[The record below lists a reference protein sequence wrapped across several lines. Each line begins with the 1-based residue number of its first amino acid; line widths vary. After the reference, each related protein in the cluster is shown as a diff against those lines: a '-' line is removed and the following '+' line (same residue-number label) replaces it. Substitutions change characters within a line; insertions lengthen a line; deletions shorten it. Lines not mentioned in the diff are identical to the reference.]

1 MRAWQ
6 RVALAAA
13 MGLATGA
20 QAPATPCHVPAFRG
34 SGPGRIVEGSM
45 FVANT
50 GAACR
55 LRLWADF
62 EARRPYETIAITR
75 PPAHGAVVVVAD
87 GVMYR
92 PNRGYAGLDVFE
104 MTASGIG
111 RGGLPIG
118 GVFRIGVT
126 VAPPP

>member
-1 MRAWQ
+1 MRAWR

-13 MGLATGA
+13 MGLAAGA
-20 QAPATPCHVPAFRG
+20 QAPAPPCHVPPFRG
-34 SGPGRIVEGSM
+34 SGQGRVVDGSM

-55 LRLWADF
+55 LRLWADV
-62 EARRPYETIAITR
+62 EARRPYETIVITR
-75 PPAHGAVVVVAD
+75 PPAQGTVVVVSD

-92 PNRGYAGLDVFE
+92 PNRGYAGTDVFE

-111 RGGLPIG
+111 RGGLPTG